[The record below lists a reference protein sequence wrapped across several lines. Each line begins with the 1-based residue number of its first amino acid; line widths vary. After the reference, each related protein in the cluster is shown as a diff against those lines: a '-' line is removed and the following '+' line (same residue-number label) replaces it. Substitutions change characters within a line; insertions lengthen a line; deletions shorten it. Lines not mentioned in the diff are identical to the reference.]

1 MLITCR
7 LASIIEEA
15 SEEVRFAEGSPL
27 EGDGFEPLVP
37 HRKPRFWPQK
47 KRRAVARR

>member
-27 EGDGFEPLVP
+27 EGDGFDESPAFG
-37 HRKPRFWPQK
+37 RKKSVER
-47 KRRAVARR
+47 